1 MTRVA
6 SDNHEVRDLMTKT
19 DIDLVGNSIHTDD
32 SVSKFVRKDGSPIKN
47 SQIHQTKG
55 FAPSEFNK
63 HTFGKNITLKYNNT
77 KFRPDFSI
85 APSQDKDAAA
95 TSIIDQSMQQEASL
109 MDSILWPS

>member
-47 SQIHQTKG
+47 SQIH
-55 FAPSEFNK
+55 
-63 HTFGKNITLKYNNT
+63 
-77 KFRPDFSI
+77 
-85 APSQDKDAAA
+85 
-95 TSIIDQSMQQEASL
+95 
-109 MDSILWPS
+109 